1 VNWYDNIENENRY
14 STVQDATFEEKQI
27 LDMRNYP
34 KGMIK
39 AAKAMKSG
47 YFENLFSKKMNILK
61 GAIVGGLLGS
71 GLAVYTKRG
80 IKGFILFACLGLIGG
95 GISGSMINLKNTP
108 IIGEKEIGQKE
119 NLENKT
125 KIEE

>member
-1 VNWYDNIENENRY
+1 MSWFDNIENENKY
-14 STVQDATFEEKQI
+14 SDVQDTVFEERQN

-47 YFENLFSKKMNILK
+47 SFENLFSKKMNIVK

-80 IKGFILFACLGLIGG
+80 TKGFILFACLGLIGG

-108 IIGEKEIGQKE
+108 IADKKE
-119 NLENKT
+119 NLENENNK
-125 KIEE
+125 KE